1 LLTDTIVQ
9 WIRPHAFWCHRFC
22 VFSFSTTR
30 CELRNWRIAMDELP
44 LGAHLTS
51 PRRGFVHHGVYVGN
65 GQVIQYSGFERLLRK
80 RPIELVSLAD
90 FTRGR
95 GFAVVSAASTHYT
108 GIACVVRARSRLG
121 ENRYRIFSNNCEHF
135 VEWCV
140 CGKSRSRQ
148 VEVLQQRFRD
158 VFLRAI
164 LPFRLRA
171 VAAGRPEIA

>member
-1 LLTDTIVQ
+1 
-9 WIRPHAFWCHRFC
+9 
-22 VFSFSTTR
+22 
-30 CELRNWRIAMDELP
+30 MDELP

-108 GIACVVRARSRLG
+108 ALLVLFALGRGSGKTAIGSFPITASISWSGAYAAKVAAAKSKPCNKDSAMSSFERSFRSACVPSQRG
-121 ENRYRIFSNNCEHF
+121 
-135 VEWCV
+135 
-140 CGKSRSRQ
+140 GPKSRDDYS
-148 VEVLQQRFRD
+148 
-158 VFLRAI
+158 
-164 LPFRLRA
+164 P
-171 VAAGRPEIA
+171 